1 MKLLGRVVLWMSV
14 GVMGACFINEDALQQ
29 EQPSVDEP
37 VPPIVKDEG
46 PPGRGDGGVDPRADT
61 RPPADPSC
69 PIDFL
74 ENDDSPAQLPD
85 NRLFMHVYRN
95 GPLEVTGLTACLE
108 DEDWIPAY
116 SDCCL
121 SDPSGAV
128 VRWDASVGPLE
139 VDLVDS
145 KGVVLPPSGPH
156 DINERRPGE
165 ARLLRAKHR
174 GGGFLVRIRASGAVS
189 VPYSVELYAPVLV
202 D

>member
-1 MKLLGRVVLWMSV
+1 
-14 GVMGACFINEDALQQ
+14 
-29 EQPSVDEP
+29 
-37 VPPIVKDEG
+37 
-46 PPGRGDGGVDPRADT
+46 
-61 RPPADPSC
+61 
-69 PIDFL
+69 
-74 ENDDSPAQLPD
+74 
-85 NRLFMHVYRN
+85 MHVYRK

-128 VRWDASVGPLE
+128 VRWDPSVGPLE

-145 KGVVLPPSGPH
+145 KGVVLPPSGPN

-174 GGGFLVRIRASGAVS
+174 GGVFLVRIRASGAVS
-189 VPYSVELYAPVLV
+189 VPYSIDLYAPVLV
-202 D
+202 DQVTSACGPGGGCAGRTPSAPPPGSVLTGPEAPPRRHWPQLEPDSSRLG